1 MLRLCIIV
9 VCLGGARCEV
19 GAVSEATTGA
29 RTGLTDG
36 EAVLDDAT
44 DGAMETI
51 ARIHIVVETEST
63 LLTGAMEHHG
73 LWSPS
78 ARVVIAWQ
86 LHERSDE
93 SELCEVMRVPGSNMD
108 WRLDLKD
115 CHECRLGIV
124 LYPLTLP
131 LSLYFLKRG
140 IECV

>member
-29 RTGLTDG
+29 RAGLTDG
-36 EAVLDDAT
+36 ETVLDDGA
-44 DGAMETI
+44 DGTVKTI

-63 LLTGAMEHHG
+63 LLTSAMEHHG

-78 ARVVIAWQ
+78 TRVVIAWQ

-93 SELCEVMRVPGSNMD
+93 SELCEAMRVPGSNMNR
-108 WRLDLKD
+108 RLDLKY